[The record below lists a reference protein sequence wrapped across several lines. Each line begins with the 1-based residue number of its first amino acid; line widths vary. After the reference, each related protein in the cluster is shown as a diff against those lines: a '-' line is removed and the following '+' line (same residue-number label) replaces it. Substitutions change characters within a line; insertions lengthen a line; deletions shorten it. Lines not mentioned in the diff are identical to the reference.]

1 MKAIEDLMVGESE
14 AFRAFSRDLTRMAAS
29 DVTLLIEGE
38 NGSGKS
44 SAARAVHA
52 LGRRA
57 EGPLVEVELAALSPS
72 LLEAELFGHEEGAYT
87 GAHRARLGRFRR
99 ADGGTLVLDG
109 IECLPYELQVKLLRA
124 LQERT
129 VEPLG
134 AEEAFPIDV
143 RVIATS
149 GRSLRAAVDAGEFRE
164 DLYYRLAVV
173 TLLVP
178 PLRARAADI
187 PALVGRLARGIAD
200 RAGVPLRR
208 FGPDALARLAE
219 HTWPGNVRE
228 LENAVERALVL
239 APDAAGGGTLE
250 VLAAELEFLAESVAD
265 APQRLAREALS
276 HGVSLGT
283 LTSAMMEEALHEER
297 GNLSAAARRVGLS
310 RRAFE
315 YRHAKLTETRADEAD
330 DAAADA
336 GDARQG
342 NDG

>member
-1 MKAIEDLMVGESE
+1 MKAVEDLMVGESD
-14 AFRAFSRDLTRMAAS
+14 AFRAFSRDLARVAGS
-29 DVTLLIEGE
+29 DVTVLIEGE

-52 LGRRA
+52 LGPRSG
-57 EGPLVEVELAALSPS
+57 GPLVEVELAALSPS

-99 ADGGTLVLDG
+99 AEGGTIVLDG
-109 IECLPYELQVKLLRA
+109 IESLPYELQVKLLRT
-124 LQERT
+124 LQERV

-134 AEEAFPIDV
+134 ADGALPIDV
-143 RVIATS
+143 RVVATS
-149 GRSLRAAVDAGEFRE
+149 GRDLRAAVDASEFRE

-173 TLLVP
+173 TLHVP

-187 PALVGRLARGIAD
+187 PVLVERLAQRIAD
-200 RAGVPLRR
+200 RAGVPVRR
-208 FGPDALARLAE
+208 FGADAIARLEE

-239 APDAAGGGTLE
+239 APDESTGGTPE
-250 VLAAELEFLAESVAD
+250 VQAAELEFLTDSVED
-265 APQRLAREALS
+265 APKRLAREALS

-283 LTSAMMEEALHEER
+283 LTSAMMEEALREER

-315 YRHAKLTETRADEAD
+315 YRRAKLAESRADDPD
-330 DAAADA
+330 DSHDNE
-336 GDARQG
+336 GTQ
-342 NDG
+342 